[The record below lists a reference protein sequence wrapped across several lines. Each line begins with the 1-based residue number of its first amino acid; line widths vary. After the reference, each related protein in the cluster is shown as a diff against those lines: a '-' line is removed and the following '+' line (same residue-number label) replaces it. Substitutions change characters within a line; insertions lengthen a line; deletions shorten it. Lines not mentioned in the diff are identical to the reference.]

1 MTLCEGWAEGWQDG
15 ACSQTFW
22 GSCIMLFVF
31 KAQVGQAEEHGGKM
45 EVMAGATPPESQAA
59 SSSPSFSFFK
69 TAKFVNVPCFL
80 WQRRTNVSPGCY
92 FSSCSFRCLFP
103 PLTVVESDALTCN
116 LVKAGL
122 EKKKTVLTQS

>member
-31 KAQVGQAEEHGGKM
+31 KAQVGQAEESGGKM

-59 SSSPSFSFFK
+59 SSSPSLSFWK
-69 TAKFVNVPCFL
+69 RPGFVNVPCFL
-80 WQRRTNVSPGCY
+80 WQQNRGERTSPQGAILAHVH
-92 FSSCSFRCLFP
+92 FAVFSFRSL
-103 PLTVVESDALTCN
+103 LSSLMH
-116 LVKAGL
+116 
-122 EKKKTVLTQS
+122 